1 MSDVKEPIY
10 EPRKF
15 YEERLKQQYHD
26 EATRFFDELVA
37 SSKVDV
43 EGNRVHVA
51 DFEKT
56 LGHFETEK
64 KNASHFKGW
73 RTFLIVLIV
82 AGFLLG
88 LIFVV
93 AGFMHLDR
101 GWVIPGSG
109 LLLICLGVGLLLY
122 LLRVLNPK
130 IKEIE
135 GRLNGLEKEL

>member
-1 MSDVKEPIY
+1 MPDIKEPIY

-64 KNASHFKGW
+64 KNANVGSIASAFD
-73 RTFLIVLIV
+73 
-82 AGFLLG
+82 G
-88 LIFVV
+88 LK
-93 AGFMHLDR
+93 L
-101 GWVIPGSG
+101 
-109 LLLICLGVGLLLY
+109 
-122 LLRVLNPK
+122 
-130 IKEIE
+130 
-135 GRLNGLEKEL
+135 